1 MSRISLGFSQH
12 LHNAVNIC
20 RSSVNKHCLKF
31 ALGYV
36 FLLPMSVGKGLGV
49 LHIICSIRFAKFIQQ
64 MWQTFQS
71 SINPESPKTGFT
83 NEEKEV
89 WE

>member
-1 MSRISLGFSQH
+1 M
-12 LHNAVNIC
+12 
-20 RSSVNKHCLKF
+20 NKHCLKF
-31 ALGYV
+31 ALGYA
-36 FLLPMSVGKGLGV
+36 FLLPMSVGKGFGV
-49 LHIICSIRFAKFIQQ
+49 PHIIYSIRFAKVIQQ

-89 WE
+89 LE